1 LSISEDSN
9 NKRISIDLPEE
20 LISKF
25 DQLRKEWGFRS
36 RGPVIEKLLSELLE
50 EDDLLPK
57 TEQKTLDYNEKEKVN
72 EYSNYDEKS
81 ALVLIKSEVE
91 ENINK
96 IYEENINK
104 NNQDYINKKNKEN
117 IEKPN
122 LNINL
127 PNFVSKRVKNLKKSI
142 NIENT
147 NHKLNDI
154 QINTIKENDLIKCRI
169 EIISHWKKLYGT
181 IPNEHIIEASMDWF
195 CIDIWPNIDGTEHL
209 PFTWS
214 AANKLMSEL
223 CPCWVKQAP
232 SFELVILMIGV
243 LEDPFATS
251 DLINRIPTLVRRFV
265 SRFKRKNKGNS
276 FEALDSTMT
285 VHGALKLLELSTAAG
300 SAHTLI
306 KIREAYKTK
315 ALETH
320 PDSGGS
326 TNEMRKL
333 NEAYQ
338 LLKNLYRK

>member
-1 LSISEDSN
+1 MSTSEDPN
-9 NKRISIDLPEE
+9 NKRISIDLPQE

-36 RGPVIEKLLSELLE
+36 RGPVIERLLSELLQ

-57 TEQKTLDYNEKEKVN
+57 TQQQTIDYSEKENVN
-72 EYSNYDEKS
+72 EYSNFDEKS
-81 ALVLIKSEVE
+81 ALVLIKSEIKEDINKKSE
-91 ENINK
+91 ENIP
-96 IYEENINK
+96 IYNHE
-104 NNQDYINKKNKEN
+104 Y
-117 IEKPN
+117 IEKPS

-127 PNFVSKRVKNLKKSI
+127 PNFVGKKVKNLKRSI
-142 NIENT
+142 NIEKT
-147 NHKLNDI
+147 KQKLNDI
-154 QINTIKENDLIKCRI
+154 QIKTIKESDLMRCRI

-195 CIDIWPNIDGTEHL
+195 SIDIWPNIDGTEHL

-223 CPCWVKQAP
+223 CPFWSKQSP
-232 SFELVILMIGV
+232 SLELVILMIGV
-243 LEDPFATS
+243 LEDPFATQE
-251 DLINRIPTLVRRFV
+251 LFNRIPTLVRRFV

-276 FEALDSTMT
+276 FETLDSTMT

-300 SAHTLI
+300 SAHTLN
-306 KIREAYKTK
+306 KIRESYKTK

-326 TNEMRKL
+326 TDEMRKL

>member
-1 LSISEDSN
+1 MSISEDSN

-36 RGPVIEKLLSELLE
+36 RGPVIEKLLSELLQD
-50 EDDLLPK
+50 DDLLPK
-57 TEQKTLDYNEKEKVN
+57 TQQQTLDYSEKVN
-72 EYSNYDEKS
+72 ENEYSNFDEES
-81 ALVLIKSEVE
+81 ALVLIKSSVQ
-91 ENINK
+91 ENIKK
-96 IYEENINK
+96 ISDENIP
-104 NNQDYINKKNKEN
+104 INIQEK
-117 IEKPN
+117 IEKTN

-127 PNFVSKRVKNLKKSI
+127 PNFVGKKVKNLKRSI
-142 NIENT
+142 NIEKT
-147 NHKLNDI
+147 NQKLNDI

-214 AANKLMSEL
+214 AANKLMTEL
-223 CPCWVKQAP
+223 CPCWAKQTP
-232 SFELVILMIGV
+232 SLELVILMIGV

-300 SAHTLI
+300 SAHTLN

-326 TNEMRKL
+326 TDEMRKL